1 MIPTK
6 EECLNVMKKYN
17 MLENIVSHSLLVNS
31 VALYLSEELNKR
43 GENLNLL
50 KVQAGALLHDI
61 TKTRSIETGEDHA
74 NTGSVLLKMLG
85 YNPISEIV
93 RQHVIINDTV
103 NLPSVSEIEVVY
115 YADKRVKHEEVV
127 TLEERFNDLRKRYA
141 TTKEKESA
149 INLLEKQ
156 SKELEEK
163 IFSRLDMTPDVL
175 LAIH

>member
-74 NTGSVLLKMLG
+74 KTGSVLLKILG
-85 YNPISEIV
+85 YNSISEIV

-103 NLPSVSEIEVVY
+103 NLPFVSEIEVVY
-115 YADKRVKHEEVV
+115 YADKRVKHEEIV

-149 INLLEKQ
+149 INFLEKQ

>member
-6 EECLNVMKKYN
+6 EECLNLMKKYN
-17 MLENIVSHSLLVNS
+17 MLENIVNHSLLVNS

-43 GENLNLL
+43 GENINLL

-74 NTGSVLLKMLG
+74 KAGSALLKILG
-85 YNPISEIV
+85 YNSISEIV

-103 NLPSVSEIEVVY
+103 NLPGVSEIEVVY

-127 TLEERFNDLRKRYA
+127 TLEERFDDLSRIRGKDIFEIGYDPGCPFGNTLSPKKSLFR
-141 TTKEKESA
+141 
-149 INLLEKQ
+149 
-156 SKELEEK
+156 ELS
-163 IFSRLDMTPDVL
+163 IVTMFFFMR
-175 LAIH
+175 

>member
-6 EECLNVMKKYN
+6 EECLNLMKKYN
-17 MLENIVSHSLLVNS
+17 MLENIVNHSLLVNS

-43 GENLNLL
+43 GENINLL

-74 NTGSVLLKMLG
+74 KAGSALLKILG
-85 YNPISEIV
+85 YNSISEIV

-103 NLPSVSEIEVVY
+103 NLPGVSEIEVVY

-127 TLEERFNDLRKRYA
+127 TLEERFDDLRKRYA

-149 INLLEKQ
+149 INLLK
-156 SKELEEK
+156 KKAIELEEK
-163 IFSRLDMTPDVL
+163 IFSRLDMTPDAL
-175 LAIH
+175 LEIH